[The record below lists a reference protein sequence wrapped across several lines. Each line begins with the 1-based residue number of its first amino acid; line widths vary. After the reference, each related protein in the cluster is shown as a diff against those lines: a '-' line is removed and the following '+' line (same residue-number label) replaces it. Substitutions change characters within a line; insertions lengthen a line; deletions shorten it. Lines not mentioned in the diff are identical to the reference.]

1 MSENSVRL
9 SYFCLMIIVTGA
21 LGFIG
26 SALLGELEARG
37 YGELVAVDNFN
48 DSHKFSNLEGKK
60 IQEKID
66 RTVFCEWLK
75 VNAPKVQFVFH
86 IGARTRT
93 NEFDWNV
100 LNELNVNYS
109 KALWQICSQES
120 IPLIYASSAATYGN
134 GENGFSD
141 EPSKIKNLKPMN
153 PYGESKQLFDL
164 WMMEQG
170 NTPPFWAGFKFF
182 NVFGPNEYHKG
193 RMASVVFHAFNQIKE
208 KGSVN
213 LFKSYK
219 SEYADGEQRR
229 DFVYIKD
236 VINVLIYHME
246 TRKKSGLYNLG
257 SGKSHTF
264 LELATA
270 VFKSLEIDAKLNY
283 IDMPEDIRDNY
294 QYFTQA
300 DDTRLINSGYH
311 LGFTPFEEAI
321 SDYVRNYLVP
331 HKFI

>member
-48 DSHKFSNLEGKK
+48 DALKFSNLEGKK
-60 IQEKID
+60 IKEKID
-66 RTVFCEWLK
+66 RSVFCEWLSK
-75 VNAPKVQFVFH
+75 NASKVQFVFH
-86 IGARTRT
+86 IGARTKT
-93 NEFDWNV
+93 NEFDWDV

-109 KALWQICSQES
+109 KQLWQICSDES

-141 EPSKIKNLKPMN
+141 EPANIKKLKPMN

-164 WMMEQG
+164 WMMEQE

-213 LFKSYK
+213 LFKSYNAD
-219 SEYADGEQRR
+219 YADGEQRR

-236 VINVLIYHME
+236 VLSANIFAKQNFNELRGGYFEVSTGVASSFEKVLEIF
-246 TRKKSGLYNLG
+246 GLPYDYSEIEQIPEGYQFYTCGESAKWMRGWKPGYNLNQG
-257 SGKSHTF
+257 ISEYKSY
-264 LELATA
+264 LEQ
-270 VFKSLEIDAKLNY
+270 V
-283 IDMPEDIRDNY
+283 
-294 QYFTQA
+294 
-300 DDTRLINSGYH
+300 
-311 LGFTPFEEAI
+311 
-321 SDYVRNYLVP
+321 
-331 HKFI
+331 HK

>member
-1 MSENSVRL
+1 
-9 SYFCLMIIVTGA
+9 MIIVTGA

-48 DSHKFSNLEGKK
+48 DTYKFSNLEGKQIK
-60 IQEKID
+60 ERID

-75 VNAPKVQFVFH
+75 LNAAKVQFVFH

-100 LNELNVNYS
+100 LNDLNVNYS
-109 KALWQICSQES
+109 KQLWQICSQES

-134 GENGFSD
+134 GVNGFSD
-141 EPSKIKNLKPMN
+141 DPANIKQLKPMN

-164 WMMEQG
+164 WMMEQE

-213 LFKSYK
+213 LFKSYN

-236 VINVLIYHME
+236 VLNVLIYHME

-264 LELATA
+264 LDLANG
-270 VFKSLEIDAKLNY
+270 VFKALNMVSNLNY
-283 IDMPEDIRDNY
+283 IDMPVDIRDNY

-300 DDTRLINSGYH
+300 DDLRLVESGYSK
-311 LGFTPFEEAI
+311 GFTPFEDAVA
-321 SDYVRNYLVP
+321 DYVTNYLVP
-331 HKFI
+331 QKYI

>member
-1 MSENSVRL
+1 
-9 SYFCLMIIVTGA
+9 MIIVTGA

-37 YGELVAVDNFN
+37 YGELVAVDNF
-48 DSHKFSNLEGKK
+48 DDAYKFSNLDGKK
-60 IQEKID
+60 IKERID
-66 RTVFCEWLK
+66 RTVFCEWLSL
-75 VNAPKVQFVFH
+75 NASKVQFVFH

-100 LNELNVNYS
+100 LNDLNVNYS
-109 KALWQICSQES
+109 KQLWQICSQES

-141 EPSKIKNLKPMN
+141 DPANIKQLNPMN

-164 WMMEQG
+164 WMMEQE

-208 KGSVN
+208 SGSVN
-213 LFKSYK
+213 LFKSYN

-236 VINVLIYHME
+236 VLNVLIYHME

-264 LELATA
+264 LELATG
-270 VFKSLEIDAKLNY
+270 VFKALNLESNLNY

-300 DDTRLINSGYH
+300 DDLRLVESGYSK
-311 LGFTPFEEAI
+311 GFTPFEDAI
-321 SDYVRNYLVP
+321 ADYVTNYLVP
-331 HKFI
+331 HKYI

>member
-1 MSENSVRL
+1 
-9 SYFCLMIIVTGA
+9 MIIVTGA

-37 YGELVAVDNFN
+37 YGELVAVDNF
-48 DSHKFSNLEGKK
+48 DDAYKFSNLDGKK
-60 IQEKID
+60 IKERID
-66 RTVFCEWLK
+66 RTVFCEWLSL
-75 VNAPKVQFVFH
+75 NASKVQFVFH

-100 LNELNVNYS
+100 LNDLNVNYS
-109 KALWQICSQES
+109 KQLWQICSQES

-134 GENGFSD
+134 GGNGFSD
-141 EPSKIKNLKPMN
+141 DPANIKQLKPMN

-164 WMMEQG
+164 WMMEQE

-208 KGSVN
+208 SGSVN
-213 LFKSYK
+213 LFKSYN

-236 VINVLIYHME
+236 VLNVLIYHME

-264 LELATA
+264 LELATG
-270 VFKSLEIDAKLNY
+270 VFKALNLESNLNY

-300 DDTRLINSGYH
+300 DDLRLVESGYSK
-311 LGFTPFEEAI
+311 GFTPFEDAI
-321 SDYVRNYLVP
+321 ADYVTNYLVP
-331 HKFI
+331 HKYI